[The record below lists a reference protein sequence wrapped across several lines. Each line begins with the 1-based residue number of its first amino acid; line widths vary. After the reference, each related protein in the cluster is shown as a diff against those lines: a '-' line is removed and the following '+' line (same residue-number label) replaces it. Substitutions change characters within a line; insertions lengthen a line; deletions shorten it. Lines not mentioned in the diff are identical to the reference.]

1 MRISRSENS
10 LYKLR
15 SKLSDKTILASIFL
29 NLLEIS
35 RTSQNST
42 IRLTSQSILKLRSN
56 VIWAVDVVAQSS
68 LKKVNFFV
76 MSIFFKDLEKSTVKA
91 NFLII
96 YYVNWI
102 EYFQILKFAIQWLE
116 KLSQHKQLIS
126 VLIR

>member
-15 SKLSDKTILASIFL
+15 SKLSDKTILASKFL

-35 RTSQNST
+35 RTLQNST

-116 KLSQHKQLIS
+116 KLSQHKQSIS

>member
-10 LYKLR
+10 LYKLH
-15 SKLSDKTILASIFL
+15 SKLSDKTILASKFL

-116 KLSQHKQLIS
+116 KLSQHKQSIS

>member
-1 MRISRSENS
+1 MQILRSENS
-10 LYKLR
+10 LYKLH
-15 SKLSDKTILASIFL
+15 SKLSDKTILTSKFL

-42 IRLTSQSILKLRSN
+42 IQLTSQSILKLRSN
-56 VIWAVDVVAQSS
+56 VIWAVNVVTQSS

-76 MSIFFKDLEKSTVKA
+76 MSIFFKDLEKLTVKT

-116 KLSQHKQLIS
+116 KLLQHKQSIS

>member
-116 KLSQHKQLIS
+116 KLSQHKQSIS

>member
-1 MRISRSENS
+1 MQILRSENS
-10 LYKLR
+10 LYKLH
-15 SKLSDKTILASIFL
+15 SKLSDKTILTSKFL

-42 IRLTSQSILKLRSN
+42 IQLTSQSILKLRSN
-56 VIWAVDVVAQSS
+56 VIWAVNVVAQSL

-76 MSIFFKDLEKSTVKA
+76 MSIFFKDLEKLTVKT

-116 KLSQHKQLIS
+116 KLLQHKQSIS

>member
-1 MRISRSENS
+1 LQILRSENS
-10 LYKLR
+10 LYKLH
-15 SKLSDKTILASIFL
+15 SKLSDKTILTSKFL

-42 IRLTSQSILKLRSN
+42 IQLTSQSILKLRSN
-56 VIWAVDVVAQSS
+56 VIWAVNVVAQSS

-76 MSIFFKDLEKSTVKA
+76 MSIFFKDLEKLTVKT

-116 KLSQHKQLIS
+116 KLLQHKQSIS